1 MSWWR
6 PLETSLP
13 QTEDEVTPGFDL
25 TVEQRDAMIESLAG
39 KIVDKGMELPAVM
52 MLEVSKP
59 ASFVISQAILF
70 AGPLVYPFLGFDRVD
85 RFAGFLNS
93 RENIE
98 KLIRRIEELSEGG
111 ES

>member
-13 QTEDEVTPGFDL
+13 ETEDEVTPGFDV
-25 TVEQRDAMIESLAG
+25 TVAQRDAIIESIARG
-39 KIVDKGMELPAVM
+39 VVNKGMEMPVVLL
-52 MLEVSKP
+52 LEVGKP
-59 ASFVISQAILF
+59 VSFLFSQALLL
-70 AGPLVYPFLGFDRVD
+70 AGPVLYPFFGVERID

-98 KLIRRIEELSEGG
+98 KLIERIERLAGG
-111 ES
+111 KE